1 MFTIEKRKLSN
12 GMEVIFVPTPGIDV
26 VALQGWIRFGAA
38 DEPVEA
44 AGIAH
49 FFEHLLFKGTESR
62 GVGEVAKE
70 IESLGGDVNA
80 FTTYDCT
87 VMHLTVSKEAAFQ
100 GLDILADALQNSVV
114 DPLEYDRER
123 EVILEEIKRR
133 NDQPTSVASDLLRGH
148 LFGSHPYAR
157 PVIGYSS
164 VIEKL
169 SREEV
174 MRIYKTYYNPR
185 TLYLTLA
192 GDFDIPQTLSH
203 LEKLFV
209 NFKGN
214 STGAPRNSNLGRQ
227 TSSEFKNHTT
237 QDAHLSL
244 SWRIPNMI
252 HASTPAL
259 DALALILGQGESSRL
274 YEKLVLD
281 TKLVRSIGSY
291 SWSPKDMGAFEIH
304 FKGPSGITKNYNSI
318 INHIND
324 ALLNPISSRELEK
337 VKANMLAQNAYSR
350 ETVDG
355 LAERFGYSHA
365 IAGDALFDF
374 EYTKRINELT
384 LDDLEKAKKEFLN
397 WDKVFATGILPKG
410 DKLPLFIPPQKK
422 IRKSQSHLWAGGVYK
437 AEIGDITVLAK
448 KVSHAPIV
456 SVRWNALGGARLESD
471 KEAGIGSLWT
481 RSVTEGATDSAGKH
495 WKQKEINSLIDLLG
509 GSISSSHGKGS
520 TGLSLDGL
528 SKDFES
534 LAGLMLAMSQQPSFE
549 KDIIE
554 AEKKR
559 ILIDIN
565 SALDSPGAILSTI
578 FYEKMFPKHA
588 YGRNRFEEAKKI
600 PKFKASDLEKFH
612 KKVFSQKQVLSV
624 VGDIDPENVFSFFER
639 ELSDQKKKLSKNL
652 LKKQKISHLKNPK
665 IEIRTLDK
673 EQSHIQLGFPTFDL
687 KHKDRWAISGL
698 SGLLS
703 GQGGRL
709 FLELR
714 DKLSLCYSVGCSHF
728 EGIDGGF
735 FSFYIGTSPEKEE
748 TALKAFDVEIEKLLK
763 EGINEKDWQLA
774 QRFILGNKK
783 IEDQRIGPQ
792 ALELSLTELYG
803 LGFEESLQYEQNLK
817 AISAEEVSNAA
828 RKYLGQKTKKVV
840 SIVRPKS
847 KK

>member
-12 GMEVIFVPTPGIDV
+12 GMDVLFIPTPGVDV

-38 DEPVEA
+38 DEPLEA

-114 DPLEYDRER
+114 DPTEYDRER

-164 VIEKL
+164 VIEKI

-174 MRIYKTYYNPR
+174 MRIYKTYYNPQ

-192 GDFDIPQTLSH
+192 GDFDIPKTLTH
-203 LEKLFV
+203 LEKLFA

-214 STGAPRNSNLGRQ
+214 STGTPRNQHLGRQ
-227 TSSEFKNHTT
+227 SSSEFKNHTT
-237 QDAHLSL
+237 QDAHLSF
-244 SWRIPNMI
+244 SWRIPNML
-252 HASTPAL
+252 HPSTPAL
-259 DALALILGQGESSRL
+259 DALALIVGQGESSRL

-291 SWSPKDMGAFEIH
+291 SWSPKDGGAFEIH
-304 FKGPSGITKNYNSI
+304 FKAPSGVTKNYNAI
-318 INHIND
+318 IQHINE
-324 ALLNPISSRELEK
+324 ALSQPISNRELEK
-337 VKANMLAQNAYSR
+337 VKANMLVQNAYSR

-374 EYTKRINELT
+374 EYTKRINELNV
-384 LDDLEKAKKEFLN
+384 DDLEKAKKEFLN

-422 IRKSQSHLWAGGVYK
+422 IRKSQNHLWAGGVYK
-437 AEIGDITVLAK
+437 NEIGDVTLLAK
-448 KVSHAPIV
+448 KISHAPIV

-471 KEAGIGSLWT
+471 REAGVGSLWT
-481 RSVTEGATDSAGKH
+481 RTVTEGATDSSGRK
-495 WKQKEINSLIDLLG
+495 WKQKEINAFIDLLG
-509 GSISSSHGKGS
+509 ASISSSHGKGS
-520 TGLSLDGL
+520 TGFSLDGL
-528 SKDFES
+528 SKDFEALSS
-534 LAGLMLAMSQQPSFE
+534 LVIAMSQQPSFE
-549 KDIIE
+549 KDVVE

-559 ILIDIN
+559 ILIDIH

-578 FYEKMFPKHA
+578 FYEKMFPKHP

-600 PKFKASDLEKFH
+600 PKFKVLDLEKFH
-612 KKVFSQKQVLSV
+612 KKVFSQKQVISI

-639 ELSDQKKKLSKNL
+639 EIGNQKKKLSLNL
-652 LKKQKISHLKNPK
+652 LKKQKITHLKNPK
-665 IEIRTLDK
+665 LEVRTLDK

-748 TALKAFDVEIEKLLK
+748 AALKAFDIEIEKLLK
-763 EGINEKDWQLA
+763 DGISQKDWELA
-774 QRFILGNKK
+774 QQFILGNKK

-817 AISAEEVSNAA
+817 DLTADEVSNAA
-828 RKYLGQKTKKVV
+828 RKYLSQKNRKVL
-840 SIVRPKS
+840 SIVRPKG